1 MPFTSTSES
10 PSFANAP
17 RQSLQAQNWL
27 RLTGQVSLAILAV
40 TLTTCGLWLLN
51 SLTQAVDPHVY
62 VQPYIG
68 LFVVT
73 ILLMTWIG
81 GRSLGFFTLILSSLT
96 SLYFLLPPIG
106 WGVSHPSDWVGFA
119 LLISSATVMIIG
131 FDAMY
136 QKAVLQSKAADI
148 WQTNT
153 RYAQEAVE
161 VNVRLQSVVE
171 AANRHEQVAILTQL
185 LLPVLP
191 EQITDLDLKVHYA
204 VQLESKNGSTAFFDV
219 FSVRGDLT
227 ALLVGTVA
235 EEGLPAATMIA
246 MTRILLR
253 SILVK
258 YGTLTEAV
266 TELNTILVAHHLI
279 TGPNQLCI
287 SLYQMSTYT
296 LTSISCGGVPAL
308 IRRVATGLVE
318 SSAETGPRI
327 GLTTLTHYREQCL
340 QLHPGDLIVL
350 SGGAG
355 AALAPALASPSSAT
369 DAREWIAHLLR
380 NDQDNF
386 PEGLSEN
393 SCLLAARILD
403 EKFDGS
409 IGEVHD
415 E

>member
-1 MPFTSTSES
+1 MEKCMPFTRTYES
-10 PSFANAP
+10 PLFANTP
-17 RQSLQAQNWL
+17 HQTLKAQNWP
-27 RLTGQVSLAILAV
+27 RLIVHASLAALAV
-40 TLTTCGLWLLN
+40 TLTTCGLRLLS

-62 VQPYIG
+62 VRPYIG

-96 SLYFLLPPIG
+96 SLYFLIPPLG
-106 WGVSHPSDWVGFA
+106 WTVSHSSDWVEFA
-119 LLISSATVMIIG
+119 LLISSATVVIFG
-131 FDAMY
+131 FDAMQ
-136 QKAVLQSKAADI
+136 QKMVLQARAVDT

-153 RYAQEAVE
+153 RHVQASAEAS
-161 VNVRLQSVVE
+161 VRLQSVAE
-171 AANRHEQVAILTQL
+171 ATKRHEQEEVLTQL
-185 LLPVLP
+185 LLPVLSD
-191 EQITDLDLKVHYA
+191 QITGLDLKIHYA
-204 VQLESKNGSTAFFDV
+204 VQLESTSAGTAFFDV
-219 FSVRGDLT
+219 FPIRDDLT

-258 YGTLTEAV
+258 YDTLTEAV
-266 TELNTILVAHHLI
+266 TKLNTILVAHHLI

-296 LTSISCGGVPAL
+296 LTSVCCGGVPAL
-308 IRRVATGLVE
+308 IRRAATGLVE
-318 SSAETGPRI
+318 SSAEIGPRI

-350 SGGAG
+350 SGGG
-355 AALAPALASPSSAT
+355 RDALAPALAGPSSAT

-393 SCLLAARILD
+393 CCLLAARISD
-403 EKFDGS
+403 EKFDG
-409 IGEVHD
+409 
-415 E
+415 